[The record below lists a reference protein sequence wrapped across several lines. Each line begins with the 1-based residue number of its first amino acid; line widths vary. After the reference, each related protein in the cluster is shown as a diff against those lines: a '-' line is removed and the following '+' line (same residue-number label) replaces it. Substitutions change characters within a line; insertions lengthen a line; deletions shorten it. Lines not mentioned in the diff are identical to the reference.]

1 MSIMDPLIDNDRIK
15 LMRDLGYWRDKTLLN
30 YFDKAVLTH
39 SNKPAVI
46 GYHKESETKKT
57 VSYQQLAD
65 MSDRLAAGMLNEGVK
80 KGDVVSFQLPNWWEF
95 IVVYL
100 ACMRVG
106 AISNP
111 LMPIFRES
119 ELAYMLSFAESKV
132 VFAPSNFRGFYH
144 AGMITKLSESLPSVE
159 QVCILAE
166 QGLEPFM
173 VNEVSDA
180 HRAQFE
186 TNKLAPNDVFLLM
199 YTSGTTGSPKGV
211 MHTSNTHEYTARQF
225 ISRTQVTSEE
235 NVFMGSPTAHMTGL
249 MFGVSMPIML
259 GATTVLLD
267 QWDPALAWQIIKD
280 EKIAFTMGATPFLA
294 DLSESDALA
303 LCNHDAFRVF
313 VCGGAP
319 VPPAIGRR
327 AAKRLNLNLVT
338 VWGMTEMSAVTTT
351 LLTDT
356 EEKVFETDGYPYDG
370 TEVRIV
376 DINGAPVTNGVE
388 GRLQTRGAGNFVGY
402 LKRPE
407 AYDTDADGWFETGD
421 LAQIVHQKY
430 IRITGRSKDIIIR
443 GGENIPVATIENALY
458 RHPLVQDSAVVAKP
472 DERLGE
478 KACCFVT
485 LKENTDVD
493 LQTIK
498 DYLSSE
504 GLSKSYWPEYL
515 EILSA
520 MPRTAS
526 GKIQKFKLRELAE
539 KL

>member
-1 MSIMDPLIDNDRIK
+1 
-15 LMRDLGYWRDKTLLN
+15 
-30 YFDKAVLTH
+30 
-39 SNKPAVI
+39 
-46 GYHKESETKKT
+46 
-57 VSYQQLAD
+57 
-65 MSDRLAAGMLNEGVK
+65 
-80 KGDVVSFQLPNWWEF
+80 
-95 IVVYL
+95 
-100 ACMRVG
+100 
-106 AISNP
+106 
-111 LMPIFRES
+111 
-119 ELAYMLSFAESKV
+119 
-132 VFAPSNFRGFYH
+132 
-144 AGMITKLSESLPSVE
+144 
-159 QVCILAE
+159 
-166 QGLEPFM
+166 
-173 VNEVSDA
+173 
-180 HRAQFE
+180 
-186 TNKLAPNDVFLLM
+186 
-199 YTSGTTGSPKGV
+199 
-211 MHTSNTHEYTARQF
+211 
-225 ISRTQVTSEE
+225 
-235 NVFMGSPTAHMTGL
+235 
-249 MFGVSMPIML
+249 
-259 GATTVLLD
+259 
-267 QWDPALAWQIIKD
+267 
-280 EKIAFTMGATPFLA
+280 
-294 DLSESDALA
+294 
-303 LCNHDAFRVF
+303 
-313 VCGGAP
+313 
-319 VPPAIGRR
+319 
-327 AAKRLNLNLVT
+327 
-338 VWGMTEMSAVTTT
+338 MTEMSAVTTT